1 MILFGPFLVTLL
13 TYIDKNNKKSRPNVI
28 LTGYGTTTLFK

>member
-13 TYIDKNNKKSRPNVI
+13 TYIDKNNKKAAPM
-28 LTGYGTTTLFK
+28 